1 VSRLLLIA
9 PMGLEARAVRRGAP
23 EAHIVR
29 SGIAPR
35 RARRA
40 AAALAGVPA
49 AGVAVAGFGGA
60 LAPELEPGEVV
71 VASDLRTRDGRIIAE
86 CPGAEIIA
94 GMLRRRGVAAHVGPI
109 ASVRS
114 PVLGAAREAL
124 RESSGAI
131 LVDMESAWL
140 APAGAGRPFT
150 ITRAVLDSPASAN
163 PLASARRA
171 VRALGAAASVLSDW
185 ADAIR
190 PRELILAAPRAS
202 CAGVERAI
210 DVVER
215 AIERYGAPVYMRK
228 QIVHNRHVVTD
239 LERRGAICVDQ
250 LEEIPDRAT
259 VVFSAHGVSPQVRE
273 QAQRKELNVI
283 DATCPLVSKVHAE
296 ARRFAEDGYTIV
308 LIGHEGHE
316 EIEGTAGEVPARISV
331 IAHEDEVDRLR
342 VPDESRIAYL
352 TQTTLAVDETKG
364 IVSRLRER
372 FPEIVG
378 PRSDDICYAT
388 QNRQDAVRA
397 LATNCDL
404 ILVVGSR
411 NSSNSNRLVEVAR
424 RHGCEARLIDDEGQ
438 LDPGWLAGA
447 RRVGVTAGASVPE
460 QIVQRVVRSLGV
472 LGPLELREQA
482 VADERIKFALPREV
496 R

>member
-1 VSRLLLIA
+1 
-9 PMGLEARAVRRGAP
+9 
-23 EAHIVR
+23 
-29 SGIAPR
+29 
-35 RARRA
+35 
-40 AAALAGVPA
+40 
-49 AGVAVAGFGGA
+49 
-60 LAPELEPGEVV
+60 
-71 VASDLRTRDGRIIAE
+71 
-86 CPGAEIIA
+86 
-94 GMLRRRGVAAHVGPI
+94 
-109 ASVRS
+109 
-114 PVLGAAREAL
+114 
-124 RESSGAI
+124 
-131 LVDMESAWL
+131 
-140 APAGAGRPFT
+140 
-150 ITRAVLDSPASAN
+150 
-163 PLASARRA
+163 
-171 VRALGAAASVLSDW
+171 
-185 ADAIR
+185 
-190 PRELILAAPRAS
+190 
-202 CAGVERAI
+202 
-210 DVVER
+210 
-215 AIERYGAPVYMRK
+215 MRK
-228 QIVHNRHVVTD
+228 QIVHNRHVVAD
-239 LERRGAICVDQ
+239 LERRGAICVDE
-250 LEEIPDRAT
+250 LEEVPDRAT
-259 VVFSAHGVSPQVRE
+259 VVFSAHGVSPRVRE

-296 ARRFAEDGYTIV
+296 ARRFAADGYTIV

-342 VPDESRIAYL
+342 VPDASRVAYL

-397 LATNCDL
+397 LARSCDL

-424 RHGCEARLIDDEGQ
+424 HHGCEARLIDDEAQ
-438 LDPGWLAGA
+438 LDPGWLAST

-460 QIVQRVVRSLGV
+460 RIVQRVVRSLAV
-472 LGPLELREQA
+472 LGPLEVREQA